1 MTAMN
6 SLIVNEVLR
15 VQARTHNVLDWTG
28 WMRMR

>member
-15 VQARTHNVLDWTG
+15 VQDPDAQASWTG
-28 WMRMR
+28 PAG

>member
-1 MTAMN
+1 MTAVN

-15 VQARTHNVLDWTG
+15 VHGRTHNVWDWTG